1 MPGDRAA
8 NYLLNYHQI
17 CYVWFLV
24 CYLMPYSEFTLSR
37 AVEDFQL
44 TIVEG
49 VRFLPENKT
58 VTPSTLL
65 QDTLK
70 ETLPWAIAVSSEKAR
85 SEGIINPVLLE
96 VKRQLK
102 GQVSVFS
109 GEEFNVEPETE
120 LTGYVDFLIS
130 RSPEQLFIKAPAVV
144 LVEAKKEDL
153 KSALGQC
160 LAEMVAAQ
168 RFNQQ
173 KQQPISTIYGTVTSG
188 TVWRFL
194 KLENLCVTIDL
205 TDYPLPPV
213 EQILGF
219 LVWMVQEG

>member
-1 MPGDRAA
+1 
-8 NYLLNYHQI
+8 
-17 CYVWFLV
+17 
-24 CYLMPYSEFTLSR
+24 MPYSEFTLSK

-44 TIVEG
+44 TIFEQE
-49 VRFLPENKT
+49 RFLPKIPP
-58 VTPSTLL
+58 VTPTLLL
-65 QDTLK
+65 QDTLR

-102 GQVSVFS
+102 GEISVFS
-109 GEEFNVEPETE
+109 GEEFNVEPEAE

-130 RSPEQLFIKAPAVV
+130 RSSEQLYIKAPAVV

-153 KSALGQC
+153 KPALGQC

-173 KQQPISTIYGTVTSG
+173 KLQPISTIYGTVTSG

-194 KLENLCVTIDL
+194 KLEGQCASIDL

-219 LVWMVQEG
+219 LIWMVQEG

>member
-1 MPGDRAA
+1 
-8 NYLLNYHQI
+8 
-17 CYVWFLV
+17 
-24 CYLMPYSEFTLSR
+24 MPYSKFTLSK
-37 AVEDFQL
+37 AVDDFQL

-49 VRFLPENKT
+49 DRFLPEIPAIEP
-58 VTPSTLL
+58 TPLL
-65 QDTLK
+65 KEILK

-96 VKRQLK
+96 VKRQLQ
-102 GQVSVFS
+102 GQISVFS
-109 GEEFNVEPETE
+109 GEEFNVQPEAE

-130 RSPEQLFIKAPAVV
+130 RSPEQLFIKAPAVI

-153 KSALGQC
+153 KPALGQC

-173 KQQPISTIYGTVTSG
+173 KQQPIATIYGTVSSG

-194 KLENLCVTIDL
+194 KLEKQCVSIDL
-205 TDYPLPPV
+205 NDYPLPPV
-213 EQILGF
+213 EQVLGF
-219 LVWMVQEG
+219 LVWMAQNG

>member
-1 MPGDRAA
+1 
-8 NYLLNYHQI
+8 
-17 CYVWFLV
+17 
-24 CYLMPYSEFTLSR
+24 MPYSKFTLSK
-37 AVEDFQL
+37 AVEDFNL

-49 VRFLPENKT
+49 ARFFPEIAP
-58 VTPSTLL
+58 VTPSLLL

-70 ETLPWAIAVSSEKAR
+70 ETIPWAIAVSSEKAR

-96 VKRQLK
+96 VKRQLQ
-102 GQVSVFS
+102 GQISVFS
-109 GEEFNVEPETE
+109 GEEFNVEPEAE
-120 LTGYVDFLIS
+120 LTGYVDFLLS

-153 KSALGQC
+153 KPGLGQC

-194 KLENLCVTIDL
+194 KLEEQCVSIDL
-205 TDYPLPPV
+205 TDYSLLPV

-219 LVWMVQEG
+219 LVWMMTENC